1 MDGRL
6 ATGLRDASKVIFNS
20 RYSSIT
26 VTTSRSRAIRHRL
39 LQTMNRTNAI
49 TTDTVIIRA
58 AGGPEISWRT
68 QRMVSLGADA
78 ELAATIAHSDVDVHD
93 IARLLKAG
101 CPLELAWAITQPADE
116 SPADAPAADGNVKQ
130 ALA

>member
-1 MDGRL
+1 M
-6 ATGLRDASKVIFNS
+6 K
-20 RYSSIT
+20 
-26 VTTSRSRAIRHRL
+26 
-39 LQTMNRTNAI
+39 QTNAI

-130 ALA
+130 APA